1 MMPTAP
7 TAPTPPA
14 LWVVRHAAPQ
24 IAPGT
29 CYGMLDVP
37 ADPHATQATAQQ
49 LAAQLPQ
56 AAVARHSPL
65 QRCEQLALGWQA
77 LQPDFTSTADARLC
91 EMDFGHWEGRL
102 WSDIDRSEIDAW
114 TQDFAHYR
122 PGQGENLAA
131 MLLRVS
137 AALDDAAQHLMRG
150 TPVVWI
156 SHAGVARCVSWL
168 AQCGSLGAAL
178 KARSEQWPT
187 AAPGFGGWQAFWL
200 DKETQS
206 WRAAPQKG

>member
-1 MMPTAP
+1 
-7 TAPTPPA
+7 
-14 LWVVRHAAPQ
+14 
-24 IAPGT
+24 
-29 CYGMLDVP
+29 MLDVP
-37 ADPHATQATAQQ
+37 ADPHATRAAAEQ

-56 AAVARHSPL
+56 AAIAWHSPL
-65 QRCEQLALGWQA
+65 QRCEQLALDWQA
-77 LQPDFTSTADARLC
+77 LQPNFTSTADARLC

-122 PGQGENLAA
+122 PGQGENLAT

-137 AALDDAAQHLMRG
+137 AALDDAAQHLMQG

-187 AAPGFGGWQAFWL
+187 AAPGFGGWQIFLL